1 MEESLFFQ
9 GTQLMF
15 IEVLY
20 KGFLN
25 STCRFFFST
34 LITCSVK
41 ELQSLLIAFKTL
53 IIYFLSLVK

>member
-1 MEESLFFQ
+1 
-9 GTQLMF
+9 MF

-53 IIYFLSLVK
+53 IVYFLSLVK